1 MPQIVF
7 DPDGDLD
14 TCALPKR
21 RNQRGGGMSP
31 ELRCEY
37 VRLMKLITSRD
48 PSLIYTKLRDSILAI
63 MREDVTVY
71 IQTLP
76 EADQSALLAD
86 IDQFYSTME
95 KSDNPF
101 TSINTIGVQISL
113 LFTNYIVH
121 HTKGY
126 NIEENSTY
134 PEFKLYLSSMTEDW
148 KTYSTMKQILEN
160 SSIDP
165 DSDSDYSALVKNN
178 NPENTS
184 SPKPIYIVFI
194 GFLSIRELMESF
206 LNDIAYCA
214 LNYKTEY
221 IDDGLAIP
229 IIALSHD
236 IGHYDTYTEGCDQSS
251 SYLRELKKFASFANE
266 RYDKSILYGIYLILF
281 IFTHENY
288 CKDFETEK
296 NDTKHYSKEFIYK
309 GLFDSMSAFRLLNWF
324 GLAIPKAYRII
335 QKPGELQEEKID
347 EYLRKISELYA
358 LRYAEF
364 KKSQASSGGRR
375 KRMTRKKRVGRKQK
389 KSRRSVKRH

>member
-1 MPQIVF
+1 MS
-7 DPDGDLD
+7 
-14 TCALPKR
+14 R
-21 RNQRGGGMSP
+21 RQFLKASTLVAPVLASTSYLATSTAQAQSP
-31 ELRCEY
+31 GASDFAQKANAISE
-37 VRLMKLITSRD
+37 KLF
-48 PSLIYTKLRDSILAI
+48 A
-63 MREDVTVY
+63 
-71 IQTLP
+71 
-76 EADQSALLAD
+76 
-86 IDQFYSTME
+86 
-95 KSDNPF
+95 N
-101 TSINTIGVQISL
+101 
-113 LFTNYIVH
+113 
-121 HTKGY
+121 
-126 NIEENSTY
+126 
-134 PEFKLYLSSMTEDW
+134 
-148 KTYSTMKQILEN
+148 
-160 SSIDP
+160 
-165 DSDSDYSALVKNN
+165 
-178 NPENTS
+178 
-184 SPKPIYIVFI
+184 
-194 GFLSIRELMESF
+194 
-206 LNDIAYCA
+206 
-214 LNYKTEY
+214 
-221 IDDGLAIP
+221 DGLAIP